1 MQVLVQDAHHPSH
14 RTGAGMDPDSRDE
27 DLQAFTLLAEVVDK
41 LQRFMVS
48 SKQLSA
54 TPRLSEKIPL
64 RSSATFLPP
73 TPYPCPISS
82 SSSSSSSYTSREA
95 TFSGPHQT
103 SRRAEKTAVR
113 FDCAHR
119 TPGSR
124 RQECERLSGRSS
136 SGEALEEQQDCGSPG
151 CLSSRRRR
159 NM

>member
-1 MQVLVQDAHHPSH
+1 MQVLVQDAHHPSP
-14 RTGAGMDPDSRDE
+14 TAGMDPDSRDE
-27 DLQAFTLLAEVVDK
+27 DLQALTLLAEVVDK

-48 SKQLSA
+48 A
-54 TPRLSEKIPL
+54 IPRLSEKIPL
-64 RSSATFLPP
+64 RSSTTFLPL
-73 TPYPCPISS
+73 TPYPCPVSS
-82 SSSSSSSYTSREA
+82 SSSSSSSYSSREA

-103 SRRAEKTAVR
+103 LRRAEKTAVR

-119 TPGSR
+119 TSGSR

-136 SGEALEEQQDCGSPG
+136 SGEALEEQQDHGSPG